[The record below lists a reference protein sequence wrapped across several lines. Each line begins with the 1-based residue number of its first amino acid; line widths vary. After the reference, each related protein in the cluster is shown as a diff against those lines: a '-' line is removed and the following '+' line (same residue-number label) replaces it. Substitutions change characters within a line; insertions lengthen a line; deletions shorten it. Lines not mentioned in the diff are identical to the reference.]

1 MTWTLIAALLT
12 GSAPAE
18 ATDSITIAR
27 LEYEGGGDWYV
38 SPSSLPNLLAA
49 IRERTGI
56 PVSARE
62 INVAPLDPGLRDHPF
77 LYMSGHGTVVFTPDE
92 RAALRAHLLAGGFL
106 LANDSYGLDES
117 LRKEIAEIF
126 PDAELTEIPPDH
138 PVFHT
143 VYDFPDGLPKVHEHD
158 GKPPQAFGIF
168 QGGRLVLFYAYQSD
182 IGDGWEDPDV
192 HDDPPAIREQ
202 ALRMGVNLFV
212 YVLGQA
218 LT

>member
-56 PVSARE
+56 PVAARE

-77 LYMSGHGTVVFTPDE
+77 LYMSGHGTVVFTPEE

-158 GKPPQAFGIF
+158 GKPPQALGIF
-168 QGGRLVLFYAYQSD
+168 HGGRLVLFYAYQSD

-218 LT
+218 VT